1 MIPRNPLSAR
11 LSLGL
16 IDGSIIC
23 SKKIDWISLI
33 TIPKERVLEEI
44 SRLLLSGNGPLLD
57 FFFGPPE
64 MLVLL
69 VRSQNAPG
77 GRQM

>member
-1 MIPRNPLSAR
+1 MIPRNSLSAK
-11 LSLGL
+11 LSVGL

-33 TIPKERVLEEI
+33 TVPKERVLEEI
-44 SRLLLSGNGPLLD
+44 SRLLLSGNRPPLD

-69 VRSQNAPG
+69 VRSQNAHG
-77 GRQM
+77 GSKL